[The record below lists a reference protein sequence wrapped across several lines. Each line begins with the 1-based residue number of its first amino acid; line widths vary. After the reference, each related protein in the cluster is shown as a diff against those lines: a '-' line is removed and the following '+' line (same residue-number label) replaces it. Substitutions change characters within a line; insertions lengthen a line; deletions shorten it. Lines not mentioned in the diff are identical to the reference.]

1 MEYSTGLKIF
11 IVACCAFGSIFTGAN
26 GLTLVAIAAAA
37 GAVFAGMFAVSEVA
51 RHSPARGFT
60 IGIAASVFSLVSVGF
75 VLTAATP
82 IPHWATAVL
91 AVIAAGLW
99 GLLAVVHAATRPGT
113 ASSAGSSI

>member
-11 IVACCAFGSIFTGAN
+11 IAACFAFGSVFTGAN

-51 RHSPARGFT
+51 RHSPALGF
-60 IGIAASVFSLVSVGF
+60 IVGIAASVFSLVSVGF
-75 VLTAATP
+75 VLTAAAP

-91 AVIAAGLW
+91 AVVAAGLW

-113 ASSAGSSI
+113 ASGAGSSI